1 MHDTPPHTPPTPL
14 VPVDPPDPSAILRA
28 PIAFKRRAFN
38 NPSNPTTF
46 PVEVSN
52 AGSMSDGM
60 DEWPFYDLTIEEV
73 EEKKTKKKTIKCSA
87 CGQPGHN
94 KASKK
99 CPKFPV
105 DIRPVAPPLNEITQ
119 STLCPSE
126 VTTVSSSDV
135 VLNSSQFEV
144 SKCRNCLFC
153 NQLFR
158 SFFFWTSFTLL

>member
-38 NPSNPTTF
+38 NPSNTTTF

-105 DIRPVAPPLNEITQ
+105 DILEF
-119 STLCPSE
+119 LFM
-126 VTTVSSSDV
+126 V
-135 VLNSSQFEV
+135 VLVIQV
-144 SKCRNCLFC
+144 SN
-153 NQLFR
+153 
-158 SFFFWTSFTLL
+158 FWKILGVLLKKDTTSV